1 MRKWKGLEETWE
13 MSQPDIMCGSCLDP
27 DLNKRTI
34 KTFMRHTGTLN
45 TDWPFNNTKESVLIF
60 LGAIMVLWLCYGMNT
75 CTYIYVKCKLCLY

>member
-1 MRKWKGLEETWE
+1 

-60 LGAIMVLWLCYGMNT
+60 LGVIMVLWLCYGMNT